1 MRHAV
6 RTQTCSVSDLIF
18 TRRVS
23 PSVAGVALDVK
34 SFQRVPVCVC
44 VCSDRLSSPPLLSVC
59 LSVYNNSDLPIS
71 LSLSLSSGSDFA
83 FSLTS
88 FSSAF
93 RSF

>member
-44 VCSDRLSSPPLLSVC
+44 VCVCSDRLSSPPLLSVC

-71 LSLSLSSGSDFA
+71 LSLSVQEVIS
-83 FSLTS
+83 
-88 FSSAF
+88 
-93 RSF
+93 RSV

>member
-44 VCSDRLSSPPLLSVC
+44 VCVCVFRQTVLTSTAVCLSVC
-59 LSVYNNSDLPIS
+59 LSTTTAICPS
-71 LSLSLSSGSDFA
+71 LSLSQ
-83 FSLTS
+83 
-88 FSSAF
+88 F
-93 RSF
+93 RK

>member
-44 VCSDRLSSPPLLSVC
+44 VCVCVFRQTVLTSTAVC

-71 LSLSLSSGSDFA
+71 LSLSVQEVIS
-83 FSLTS
+83 
-88 FSSAF
+88 
-93 RSF
+93 RSV